1 MITGILIPNIEF
13 VLGLVG
19 STIGVMI
26 CLIFPAIFFISI
38 SSKHT
43 NERLLAQIIL
53 FIGICIMILST
64 YANLYALEEST
75 NTKILTPTNKPSNQI
90 NGLPLNLNKDDINA
104 NFPNNPKILP
114 NIKEE
119 MNKLPDLNVIKN
131 SLNLQV
137 NDIRQE
143 PPIPVERIIIT
154 EKPMIETQKSVDNI
168 LVTFAPVIKKNL
180 DKLKAIDT
188 SFDKQLN
195 NLVKNDITTIES
207 VIENKKVSNL
217 MKIKKNFIST
227 KKQDNLINFDAIK
240 KEESELAAYIEAVNM
255 LPVERHE
262 KLRKTSEKTHKQEI
276 ERQKQK
282 IIQAKQEHK
291 NDEDKSKTLNEK
303 SIMMELNKNSTIITN
318 SFKKESLQKENTDDK
333 ILDLVLSNN
342 NKDLYKRKD
351 IDMNYTLLDNKLNNE
366 KIKEISSNNSK
377 ELRKGPILNALTK
390 RVLQRSISIN
400 DSKLNDKTEPDKIMH
415 NNKDN
420 SSDMIPNSR
429 EKNEYFLPIALK
441 MRNQTKVENTLNPIE
456 HKSDKDVQIIH
467 RDILENHEREKRE
480 INIEIEETSTKVT
493 SDISNKKSDN
503 LIKNFIKDNEK
514 CCKRKKKLEK
524 NLTSKLSEKI
534 SQNSSKS
541 NTIEISL
548 IKTNVYLSDQKL
560 ENTLSIDSNISIRE
574 EYIKLK
580 QRDLKFVNT
589 GEDYI

>member
-1 MITGILIPNIEF
+1 
-13 VLGLVG
+13 
-19 STIGVMI
+19 
-26 CLIFPAIFFISI
+26 
-38 SSKHT
+38 
-43 NERLLAQIIL
+43 
-53 FIGICIMILST
+53 
-64 YANLYALEEST
+64 
-75 NTKILTPTNKPSNQI
+75 
-90 NGLPLNLNKDDINA
+90 
-104 NFPNNPKILP
+104 
-114 NIKEE
+114 

-195 NLVKNDITTIES
+195 NLVKNDITTVES

-534 SQNSSKS
+534 NQNSSKS

>member
-1 MITGILIPNIEF
+1 
-13 VLGLVG
+13 
-19 STIGVMI
+19 
-26 CLIFPAIFFISI
+26 
-38 SSKHT
+38 
-43 NERLLAQIIL
+43 
-53 FIGICIMILST
+53 
-64 YANLYALEEST
+64 
-75 NTKILTPTNKPSNQI
+75 
-90 NGLPLNLNKDDINA
+90 
-104 NFPNNPKILP
+104 
-114 NIKEE
+114 
-119 MNKLPDLNVIKN
+119 
-131 SLNLQV
+131 
-137 NDIRQE
+137 
-143 PPIPVERIIIT
+143 
-154 EKPMIETQKSVDNI
+154 
-168 LVTFAPVIKKNL
+168 
-180 DKLKAIDT
+180 
-188 SFDKQLN
+188 
-195 NLVKNDITTIES
+195 
-207 VIENKKVSNL
+207 
-217 MKIKKNFIST
+217 
-227 KKQDNLINFDAIK
+227 
-240 KEESELAAYIEAVNM
+240 M

>member
-1 MITGILIPNIEF
+1 
-13 VLGLVG
+13 
-19 STIGVMI
+19 
-26 CLIFPAIFFISI
+26 
-38 SSKHT
+38 
-43 NERLLAQIIL
+43 
-53 FIGICIMILST
+53 
-64 YANLYALEEST
+64 
-75 NTKILTPTNKPSNQI
+75 
-90 NGLPLNLNKDDINA
+90 
-104 NFPNNPKILP
+104 
-114 NIKEE
+114 

-168 LVTFAPVIKKNL
+168 LVTFAPVVKKNL
-180 DKLKAIDT
+180 EKVKAINT
-188 SFDKQLN
+188 NFDKQLN

-240 KEESELAAYIEAVNM
+240 KEESELAAYVEAVNM
-255 LPVERHE
+255 LSVERHE
-262 KLRKTSEKTHKQEI
+262 KLKKTEKHKQEI
-276 ERQKQK
+276 EKQKQK
-282 IIQAKQEHK
+282 IMQAKQEHKK
-291 NDEDKSKTLNEK
+291 NDEDKSKILNEK
-303 SIMMELNKNSTIITN
+303 PVIELDKNSTIITN
-318 SFKKESLQKENTDDK
+318 SFKKESLQKKDIDDK
-333 ILDLVLSNN
+333 ILDLVLLN
-342 NKDLYKRKD
+342 NKDLYKKKD
-351 IDMNYTLLDNKLNNE
+351 TDMNYTLLDNKLNNE
-366 KIKEISSNNSK
+366 KIKEISFNNSK
-377 ELRKGPILNALTK
+377 ELHKGPILNALTK

-415 NNKDN
+415 NNNKDN
-420 SSDMIPNSR
+420 SSDMIPNSQ
-429 EKNEYFLPIALK
+429 EKIQNEYFLPIALK

-503 LIKNFIKDNEK
+503 LIKNFIIKDNEK

-548 IKTNVYLSDQKL
+548 IKTNVYLSDQRL

>member
-1 MITGILIPNIEF
+1 
-13 VLGLVG
+13 
-19 STIGVMI
+19 
-26 CLIFPAIFFISI
+26 
-38 SSKHT
+38 
-43 NERLLAQIIL
+43 
-53 FIGICIMILST
+53 
-64 YANLYALEEST
+64 
-75 NTKILTPTNKPSNQI
+75 
-90 NGLPLNLNKDDINA
+90 
-104 NFPNNPKILP
+104 
-114 NIKEE
+114 

-351 IDMNYTLLDNKLNNE
+351 IDMNYTLFDNKLNNE

>member
-1 MITGILIPNIEF
+1 
-13 VLGLVG
+13 
-19 STIGVMI
+19 
-26 CLIFPAIFFISI
+26 
-38 SSKHT
+38 
-43 NERLLAQIIL
+43 
-53 FIGICIMILST
+53 
-64 YANLYALEEST
+64 
-75 NTKILTPTNKPSNQI
+75 
-90 NGLPLNLNKDDINA
+90 
-104 NFPNNPKILP
+104 
-114 NIKEE
+114 